1 MEVFLLIALIT
12 LLLPSFKNQVKP
24 NAMFTSA
31 FPKLHGILNKKRY
44 EMLLRKAKKKGL
56 EKEFLKEWNIHSDNL
71 PFERQTGFEAMIAFR
86 TTIQNSKYF
95 SLK

>member
-12 LLLPSFKNQVKP
+12 LFSSGFKNQVKP

-56 EKEFLKEWNIHSDNL
+56 EEEFLNEWNIQTNNL
-71 PFERQTGFEAMIAFR
+71 PFPKQTGFEAMYAFR
-86 TTIQNSKYF
+86 ITILNSKHLR
-95 SLK
+95 LK